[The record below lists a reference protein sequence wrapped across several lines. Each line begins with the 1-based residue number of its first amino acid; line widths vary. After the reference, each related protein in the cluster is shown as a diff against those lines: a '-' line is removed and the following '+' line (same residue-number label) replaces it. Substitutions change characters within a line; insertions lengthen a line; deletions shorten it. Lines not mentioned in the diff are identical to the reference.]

1 MLVIISSLLALSVLY
16 NLTSINMSERTRE
29 IATLKVLGFKPS
41 ETNAYID
48 RETIIAMII
57 GILFGLLVT
66 TLIFGTLMQFVE
78 TSDTIFIKTMKPISY
93 LYTIGITLSFAFI
106 MAIITSYKVNRID
119 MIESLKS
126 IE

>member
-1 MLVIISSLLALSVLY
+1 
-16 NLTSINMSERTRE
+16 MSERTRE

-66 TLIFGTLMQFVE
+66 TQIFGTLMQFVE
-78 TSDTIFIKTMKPISY
+78 TSDTVFIKTMKPISY